1 MKLIGFGLL
10 IVLVDLRY
18 DGVDVIFD
26 LVGWAMAYA
35 GARKLYP
42 LDKAFRAAAGF
53 AFLGALLA
61 VGELLLRQDVPALE
75 AIAWAGVAIPSC
87 TGLLRIT
94 GDRRVANYASWL
106 RSAVFVSVVMTLMI
120 GWGTSAGGGL
130 GLIAFLTIALALG
143 TAVLFVL
150 LMISGGRAVTGGSES
165 IT

>member
-1 MKLIGFGLL
+1 
-10 IVLVDLRY
+10 
-18 DGVDVIFD
+18 
-26 LVGWAMAYA
+26 
-35 GARKLYP
+35 
-42 LDKAFRAAAGF
+42 
-53 AFLGALLA
+53 
-61 VGELLLRQDVPALE
+61 
-75 AIAWAGVAIPSC
+75 
-87 TGLLRIT
+87 LLRIT

-106 RSAVFVSVVMTLMI
+106 RSAVFVSVVMTLLI